1 MQKAFID
8 TWERSNMNKIN
19 VLFLCTNNSARSQMA
34 EAFLRSYA
42 GDKYEAYSAGLE
54 PKEIHP
60 LVKRVIAEI
69 GIDFGSQYSKALK
82 DYMGKIHFGYLITV
96 CSIAEER
103 CPTVFP
109 GMGQRLHWDLED
121 PVKFSGSEE
130 ERLNKFREIR
140 DQIKKKVL
148 EWVDSRN

>member
-1 MQKAFID
+1 
-8 TWERSNMNKIN
+8 MNKIN
-19 VLFLCTNNSARSQMA
+19 VLFLCTANSARSQMA

-42 GDKYEAYSAGLE
+42 GDKYEAYSAGLD

-60 LVKRVIAEI
+60 LTKRVMAD
-69 GIDFGSQYSKALK
+69 IDIDISSQYSKALK
-82 DYMGKIHFGYLITV
+82 NYMGRIHFGYLITV

-109 GMGQRLHWDLED
+109 GMGKRLHWDLED
-121 PVKFSGSEE
+121 PVKFSDSEE

-140 DQIKKKVL
+140 DQIKKRVQK
-148 EWVDSRN
+148 WVDSQIQDTEMKT